1 MLASQLN
8 VLWQTLQLHISLEAT
23 CVVFFFF
30 LVGTGD
36 TEETERLPV
45 FVIDEV
51 PEEVDSS
58 EAKLEEVVTSLHG
71 AAD

>member
-23 CVVFFFF
+23 CVGFFF

-71 AAD
+71 ATD